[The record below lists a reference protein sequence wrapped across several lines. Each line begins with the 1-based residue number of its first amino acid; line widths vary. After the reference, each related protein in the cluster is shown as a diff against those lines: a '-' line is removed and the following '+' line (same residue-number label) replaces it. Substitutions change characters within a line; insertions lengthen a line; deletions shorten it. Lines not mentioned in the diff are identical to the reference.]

1 MCEYVC
7 VNIYICVCVCIYM
20 LIGSISCV
28 SDGSDGSSQPPLF
41 QGKVLGN
48 HYSGNAID
56 IAVATNHT
64 GDKRFSFLSFGY
76 DSSSSEPSSDKEI
89 SDAEVEVTREP
100 VFEIS
105 SDGTIQSSGG
115 ATFGTG

>member
-1 MCEYVC
+1 MF
-7 VNIYICVCVCIYM
+7 
-20 LIGSISCV
+20 IGSISCV

-41 QGKVLGN
+41 QGKMLGN

-56 IAVATNHT
+56 IAVAANHT

-76 DSSSSEPSSDKEI
+76 ESTSSEPSSETEI
-89 SDAEVEVTREP
+89 SDTEVEVKRED

-105 SDGTIQSSGG
+105 SDGTIKSSGG